1 MILDTYLKE
10 YLYYLKVTKNLS
22 KNTIISYERDL
33 KSYIEFIKTN
43 YSIKDLNQIN
53 KEHIQNFS
61 RSLSRKSNSNS
72 TITRK
77 LSSIRSFHRYLMSEN
92 IVDKDISRKVKKPK
106 TNKSL
111 PTVLNIS
118 EIEKMIE
125 LTYRKNDA
133 LSLRNQ
139 ALIELAY
146 GSGLRVSE
154 LMNLKISDL
163 HLNKGLVNIL
173 GKGNKERI
181 IPINENTVLTL
192 QKYIIESRPVLKPKK
207 GDILFVNKLGN
218 PLSRVGFFKLIKKLT
233 EEAGIIKQVSP
244 HTLRHS
250 YATHLLENGADL
262 RTVQE
267 LLGHEDILTTENY
280 THVSKKRLNKIY
292 NDAHPRAEKKEGLD
306 EI

>member
-10 YLYYLKVTKNLS
+10 YLYYLKITKNLS
-22 KNTIISYERDL
+22 KNTINSYERDL
-33 KSYIEFIKTN
+33 KAYIQFIKDN
-43 YSIKDLNQIN
+43 YHFKDLNQVN

-61 RSLSRKSNSNS
+61 RSLARKNNSNS

-77 LSSIRSFHRYLMSEN
+77 LSSIRSFHRYLTSEN
-92 IVDKDISRKVKKPK
+92 IVDKDISRKIRKPK
-106 TNKSL
+106 TKKSL
-111 PTVLNIS
+111 PTVLNIK
-118 EIEKMIE
+118 EIDQIIDI
-125 LTYRKNDA
+125 TYQSTDPLA
-133 LSLRNQ
+133 LRNQ

-154 LMNLKISDL
+154 LLDLRISDL
-163 HLNKGLVNIL
+163 HLNKGLVNVL

-181 IPINENTVLTL
+181 IPLNENAIQAL
-192 QKYIIESRPVLKPKK
+192 QKYIVEARPLLKAKK
-207 GDILFVNKLGN
+207 ADILFVNKFGN
-218 PLSRVGFFKLIKKLT
+218 PLSRVGFFKLIKKLA
-233 EEAGIIKQVSP
+233 EQANINKIVSP

-280 THVSKKRLNKIY
+280 THVSKKQLSKIY
-292 NDAHPRAEKKEGLD
+292 NNAHPRANKKEV
-306 EI
+306 

>member
-10 YLYYLKVTKNLS
+10 YLYYLKITKNLS

-33 KSYIEFIKTN
+33 KSYLDFIKTN
-43 YSIKDLNQIN
+43 YKIRDLNDIH
-53 KEHIQNFS
+53 KDHIQNFS
-61 RSLSRKSNSNS
+61 RSLSRKNNSNS

-106 TNKSL
+106 THKFL
-111 PTVLNIS
+111 PTVLNMR
-118 EIEKMIE
+118 EVEDMIN
-125 LTYRKNDA
+125 LTYENSDP

-139 ALIELAY
+139 ALIEIAY

-154 LMNLKISDL
+154 LLNLRISDL

-181 IPINENTVLTL
+181 IPLNENAVLAI
-192 QKYIIESRPVLKPKK
+192 QKYIIEARPLLKAKK
-207 GDILFVNKLGN
+207 ADLLFVNKFGQ
-218 PLSRVGFFKLIKKLT
+218 PLSRVGFFKLIKKL
-233 EEAGIIKQVSP
+233 ANDVHIQKQVSP

-280 THVSKKRLNKIY
+280 THVSKKRINKIY
-292 NDAHPRAEKKEGLD
+292 NDAHPRASKKEGEN

>member
-1 MILDTYLKE
+1 MLDTYLKE
-10 YLYYLKVTKNLS
+10 YIYYLKVTKNLS
-22 KNTIISYERDL
+22 KNTIHSYERDL
-33 KSYIEFIKTN
+33 KAYIQFIKDN
-43 YSIKDLNQIN
+43 YHFRDLNQIS

-61 RSLSRKSNSNS
+61 RSLSRKNNSNS

-77 LSSIRSFHRYLMSEN
+77 LSSIRSFHRYLTSEN
-92 IVDKDISRKVKKPK
+92 IVDKDISRKIRKPK
-106 TNKSL
+106 TKKSL
-111 PTVLNIS
+111 PTVLNIQ
-118 EIEKMIE
+118 EIDRMID
-125 LTYRKNDA
+125 LTYQSEDA

-154 LMNLKISDL
+154 LLNLHISDL
-163 HLNKGLVNIL
+163 HLNKSLVNIL

-181 IPINENTVLTL
+181 IPINENAVLAL
-192 QKYIIESRPVLKPKK
+192 KKYIIEARPLLKAKK
-207 GDILFVNKLGN
+207 ADILFVNKFGN
-218 PLSRVGFFKLIKKLT
+218 PLSRVGFFKLIKKLA
-233 EEAGIIKQVSP
+233 EEAEIQKVVSP

-280 THVSKKRLNKIY
+280 THVSKKRLAKVY
-292 NDAHPRAEKKEGLD
+292 NNAHPRANKKEG
-306 EI
+306 

>member
-1 MILDTYLKE
+1 MLDTYLKE
-10 YLYYLKVTKNLS
+10 YLYYLKITKNLS
-22 KNTIISYERDL
+22 KNTIQSYERDL
-33 KSYIEFIKTN
+33 KAYIEFIKDN
-43 YSIKDLNQIN
+43 YQFRDLNLIH

-61 RSLSRKSNSNS
+61 RSLSRKNNSNS

-77 LSSIRSFHRYLMSEN
+77 LSSIRSFHRYLTSEN
-92 IVDKDISRKVKKPK
+92 IVDKDISRKIRKPK
-106 TNKSL
+106 TKKSL
-111 PTVLNIS
+111 PTVLNIQ
-118 EIEKMIE
+118 EIDRIID
-125 LTYRKNDA
+125 LTYQSEDA

-154 LMNLKISDL
+154 LLNLKISDL

-181 IPINENTVLTL
+181 IPLNENAILAL
-192 QKYIIESRPVLKPKK
+192 QKYIVEARPLLKAKK
-207 GDILFVNKLGN
+207 ADVLFVNKFGN
-218 PLSRVGFFKLIKKLT
+218 PLSRVGFFKLIKKIA
-233 EEAGIIKQVSP
+233 EEAGINKVVSP

-280 THVSKKRLNKIY
+280 THVSKKQLAKIY
-292 NDAHPRAEKKEGLD
+292 NNAHPRANKKEG
-306 EI
+306 

>member
-1 MILDTYLKE
+1 MLDTYLKE
-10 YLYYLKVTKNLS
+10 YLYYLKITKNLA
-22 KNTIISYERDL
+22 KNTIHSYERDL
-33 KSYIEFIKTN
+33 KAYIEFLKDN
-43 YSIKDLNQIN
+43 YHFRDLNQIN

-61 RSLSRKSNSNS
+61 RSLSRKNNSNS

-77 LSSIRSFHRYLMSEN
+77 LSSIRSFHRYLTSEN
-92 IVDKDISRKVKKPK
+92 IVDKDISKKIRKPK
-106 TNKSL
+106 TKKTL
-111 PTVLNIS
+111 PTVLNIQ
-118 EIEKMIE
+118 EIDRIIN
-125 LTYRKNDA
+125 LTYQSQDA

-154 LMNLKISDL
+154 LLNLKISDL

-181 IPINENTVLTL
+181 IPLNENAVLAL
-192 QKYIIESRPVLKPKK
+192 QKYIIEARPLLKAKK
-207 GDILFVNKLGN
+207 ADVLFVNKFGN
-218 PLSRVGFFKLIKKLT
+218 PLSRVGFFKLIKKLAQ
-233 EEAGIIKQVSP
+233 EANIQKVVSP

-280 THVSKKRLNKIY
+280 THVSKKQLAKVY
-292 NDAHPRAEKKEGLD
+292 NNAHPRANKKEG
-306 EI
+306 

>member
-10 YLYYLKVTKNLS
+10 YLYYLKITKNLS

-33 KSYIEFIKTN
+33 KSYLDFIKTN
-43 YSIKDLNQIN
+43 YKIRDLNDIH
-53 KEHIQNFS
+53 KDHIQNFS
-61 RSLSRKSNSNS
+61 RSLSRKNNSNS

-106 TNKSL
+106 THKSL
-111 PTVLNIS
+111 PTVLNMR
-118 EIEKMIE
+118 EVEDMIN
-125 LTYRKNDA
+125 LTYENSDP

-139 ALIELAY
+139 ALIEIAY

-154 LMNLKISDL
+154 LLNLRISDL

-181 IPINENTVLTL
+181 IPLNENAVLAI
-192 QKYIIESRPVLKPKK
+192 QKYIIEARPLLKAKK
-207 GDILFVNKLGN
+207 ADLLFVNKFGQ
-218 PLSRVGFFKLIKKLT
+218 PLSRVGFFKLIKKL
-233 EEAGIIKQVSP
+233 ANDVHIQKQVSP

-280 THVSKKRLNKIY
+280 THVSKKRINKIY
-292 NDAHPRAEKKEGLD
+292 NDAHPRASKKEGEN

>member
-1 MILDTYLKE
+1 MMLDTYLKE
-10 YLYYLKVTKNLS
+10 YLYYLKITKNLA
-22 KNTIISYERDL
+22 KNTIHSYERDL
-33 KSYIEFIKTN
+33 KAYIEFIKDN
-43 YSIKDLNQIN
+43 YHFRDLNQIN

-61 RSLSRKSNSNS
+61 RSLSRKNNSNS

-77 LSSIRSFHRYLMSEN
+77 LSSIRSFHRYLTSEN
-92 IVDKDISRKVKKPK
+92 IVDKDISKKIRKPK
-106 TNKSL
+106 TKKTL
-111 PTVLNIS
+111 PTVLNIQ
-118 EIEKMIE
+118 EIDRIIN
-125 LTYRKNDA
+125 LTYQSQDA

-154 LMNLKISDL
+154 LLNLKISDL

-181 IPINENTVLTL
+181 IPLNENAVLAL
-192 QKYIIESRPVLKPKK
+192 QKYIIEARPLLKAKK
-207 GDILFVNKLGN
+207 ADVLFVNKFGN
-218 PLSRVGFFKLIKKLT
+218 PLSRVGFFKLIKKLAQ
-233 EEAGIIKQVSP
+233 EANIQKVVSP

-280 THVSKKRLNKIY
+280 THVSKKQLAKVY
-292 NDAHPRAEKKEGLD
+292 NNAHPRANKKEG
-306 EI
+306 

>member
-10 YLYYLKVTKNLS
+10 YIYYLKISKNLS
-22 KNTIISYERDL
+22 KNTILSYQRDL
-33 KSYIEFIKTN
+33 NEYLSFIKKN
-43 YSIKDLNQIN
+43 YSIRDFNQVS
-53 KEHIQNFS
+53 KEHILNFQ
-61 RSLSRKSNSNS
+61 RSLSRKQNSTS

-77 LSSIRSFHRYLMSEN
+77 LSSIRSFHRYLASER
-92 IVDKDISRKVKKPK
+92 IVDQDISRKIRKPK
-106 TNKSL
+106 TKKTL
-111 PTVLNIS
+111 PSVLNLG
-118 EIEKMIE
+118 EIEKIFDI
-125 LTYRKNDA
+125 LYLSNDP

-154 LMNLKISDL
+154 LMDLKISDL

-181 IPINENTVLTL
+181 IPINENTVVSL
-192 QKYIIESRPVLKPKK
+192 QKYIIEARPILKPKK
-207 GDILFVNKLGN
+207 SDILFVNKFGN
-218 PLSRVGFFKLIKKLT
+218 PLSRVGFFKLIKKLALL
-233 EEAGIIKQVSP
+233 AGISKKVSP

-250 YATHLLENGADL
+250 YATHLLEHGANL

-280 THVSKKRLNKIY
+280 THVSKKHITKIY
-292 NDAHPRAEKKEGLD
+292 NDAHPRASRKED
-306 EI
+306 E